1 MTDDRDPAQ
10 LEISGALIGW
20 ERLSTRNG
28 VIMNLQLVETSAQYK
43 DKAYHRVAMALNDR
57 QLRSLARDLI
67 RAAKRRGI
75 DLGARPP
82 FRRRMWNG
90 LKGLI
95 VR

>member
-1 MTDDRDPAQ
+1 MTDERDPAR

-28 VIMNLQLVETSAQYK
+28 VVMNLQLVETSAQYQ

-75 DLGARPP
+75 DLRARPP
-82 FRRRMWNG
+82 LHRRLWIG
-90 LKGLI
+90 LKALV